1 MNRLLIKL
9 KLLVVA
15 FFTVSSLIA
24 QKQTKVSQSIK
35 VDKDVT
41 IDLNTS
47 YCNIVFDTWNKDTVE
62 IEAFIEGDNLSDEE
76 IKDAL
81 KNWNV
86 DVDASSNEITITTN
100 SFAYAPRAWAYR
112 TAPHDDEAVNAV
124 LRELK
129 YELAELPEILGDL
142 SVRIHELPALPEMP
156 AFPELPALPENAKSF
171 HFDYEAYKKDGE
183 KYLEEYTKRFESA
196 YGDDYAK
203 KMEVW
208 GEKFGKEWGEKY
220 GKQMEEWAEKFE
232 KNFDSEEFEKKM
244 EAWGERFAEK
254 MEQQAE
260 RVEEQQE
267 KREKLLEK
275 AAKDRERALEKREAE
290 REKLH
295 AERKVHQEKREK
307 LAKERKVLIERL
319 VHKESN
325 SNVKK
330 TIKIKMPKKAKL
342 KVNVKHGEIE
352 FAANIDNLKADLAYT
367 KLTANSINGGLT
379 SINASYSPVYVS
391 NWNLGELNLNYAKQV
406 ELNNVKQVVL
416 NSNSSN
422 VTIDNLIGN
431 AIIDAN
437 IGDIKILKI
446 DDAFTNLNV
455 IIQNCDAIIALPKVD
470 CNLQYKGNRSRLS
483 HPKKETG
490 NLTTFSTG
498 NLSSGKSIVVNAKY
512 SNVTM
517 E

>member
-86 DVDASSNEITITTN
+86 DVDASSNEIIITTN
-100 SFAYAPRAWAYR
+100 SFAHAPRAWAYR

-129 YELAELPEILGDL
+129 YELAELPEILGNL
-142 SVRIHELPALPEMP
+142 SVNIPELPALPEMP
-156 AFPELPALPENAKSF
+156 AFPELPPLPENVKSF

-203 KMEVW
+203 KMEAW

-244 EAWGERFAEK
+244 EAWGARFAEK

-260 RVEEQQE
+260 RVEEKQE
-267 KREKLLEK
+267 NREKLLEK
-275 AAKDRERALEKREAE
+275 ASKDRERALEKR
-290 REKLH
+290 
-295 AERKVHQEKREK
+295 
-307 LAKERKVLIERL
+307 
-319 VHKESN
+319 
-325 SNVKK
+325 
-330 TIKIKMPKKAKL
+330 
-342 KVNVKHGEIE
+342 
-352 FAANIDNLKADLAYT
+352 
-367 KLTANSINGGLT
+367 
-379 SINASYSPVYVS
+379 
-391 NWNLGELNLNYAKQV
+391 
-406 ELNNVKQVVL
+406 
-416 NSNSSN
+416 
-422 VTIDNLIGN
+422 
-431 AIIDAN
+431 
-437 IGDIKILKI
+437 
-446 DDAFTNLNV
+446 
-455 IIQNCDAIIALPKVD
+455 
-470 CNLQYKGNRSRLS
+470 
-483 HPKKETG
+483 
-490 NLTTFSTG
+490 
-498 NLSSGKSIVVNAKY
+498 
-512 SNVTM
+512 
-517 E
+517 